1 MVGGMN
7 EAFRWSW
14 LQRPRRRVSSSA
26 ARRGAVAVV
35 RGAGLPMAAR
45 SLTAARRF
53 PAAGGCWLKLRVW
66 MRRILVDF
74 GWRIPRAE
82 VLLLVVMTKKL
93 EGGGGVGVGV

>member
-7 EAFRWSW
+7 EAFR
-14 LQRPRRRVSSSA
+14 LVVVAAAPAAGVFLGGA
-26 ARRGAVAVV
+26 ARRGGGG
-35 RGAGLPMAAR
+35 GAGLPMAAR
-45 SLTAARRF
+45 SSTAARRF

-82 VLLLVVMTKKL
+82 VLLLVVMAKKL